1 MGYLILVRHG
11 KSDLKPD
18 DKFVGWMDVPLSKK
32 ELKKLLIVQLNLK
45 ISKLILLLPQT
56 LFEHR
61 KLFLHIIRAEE
72 FRNLYP

>member
-32 ELKKLLIVQLNLK
+32 GIEEALDCAIKLE

-56 LFEHR
+56 LFEHM